1 MANKTPSFNWKY
13 IVSKLPYSETDLV
26 YNNCLD
32 ISEDYYNNFYGGYTT
47 FAKSKVDFIVK
58 EIIDDAQYQMNLH
71 NQEERSKQLKKDFP
85 NVDAYIASLDARGPF
100 PPTHY
105 TWKDIVQKLNIPKE
119 DNVQSQQYNQAVA
132 YFSEQFDGNNQNKT
146 FTKSVADYII
156 KEIIDEA
163 NHKIQLIKN
172 KEGYNQ
178 FKNDFPFFDPNLSVA
193 SSKQ

>member
-1 MANKTPSFNWKY
+1 MSNKTTSFNWEY

-32 ISEDYYNNFYGGYTT
+32 VAEDYYNNFYGGYTT

-85 NVDAYIASLDARGPF
+85 NIDAYIASLDARGPF
-100 PPTHY
+100 PSTRY

-119 DNVQSQQYNQAVA
+119 DNVRSQQYNQAVA
-132 YFSEQFDGNNQNKT
+132 YFSEQYDGNNENKT
-146 FTKSVADYII
+146 FTKSDVDFII
-156 KEIIDEA
+156 EEIIDEA

-172 KEGYNQ
+172 KEGHN
-178 FKNDFPFFDPNLSVA
+178 
-193 SSKQ
+193 